1 MDFSQF
7 QQASLALGG
16 DSKECM
22 VGSKYQGVR
31 RRGAFLTLL
40 PLKTLGKHTMWHTV
54 KMDVSSDHTSV
65 ASFEAVV
72 N

>member
-16 DSKECM
+16 DSRECM

-31 RRGAFLTLL
+31 RRGAFLPLL
-40 PLKTLGKHTMWHTV
+40 PLKTLGKTH
-54 KMDVSSDHTSV
+54 DVAHC
-65 ASFEAVV
+65 
-72 N
+72 